1 MLCGAHIGLFLASIR
16 AVKFM
21 TRKCPKYSQ
30 KGEEIELHTSWDPVK
45 PGTRNNGIRNNG
57 IIIAHAQ

>member
-1 MLCGAHIGLFLASIR
+1 MMRYDACPTSTEMLSFT
-16 AVKFM
+16 M
-21 TRKCPKYSQ
+21 TSFQCAILVAATGQ
-30 KGEEIELHTSWDPVK
+30 WDPVK